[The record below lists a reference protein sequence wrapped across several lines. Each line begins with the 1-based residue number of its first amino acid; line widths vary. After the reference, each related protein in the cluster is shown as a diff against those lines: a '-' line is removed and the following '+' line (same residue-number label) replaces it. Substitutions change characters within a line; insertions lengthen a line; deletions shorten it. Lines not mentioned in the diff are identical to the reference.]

1 MREDLPELVEHA
13 RWFVTRLN
21 TNGARLT
28 GELCRKLYDASL
40 DSVQITLYSENAEI
54 HNHLTGADLPDT
66 EGSFKKTVL
75 GLRNALEAGL
85 NVSVNTPLCREN
97 REYIRTLAF
106 LYQNGVRYVT
116 CSGLIETGK
125 AMAEA
130 SLSSQLTVEEMNA
143 LLREA
148 MAFCSQHGMEL
159 SFTSPGRADPA
170 VLKELGLAVPMCGAC
185 LSNMA
190 VAPDGSVGPCQSWLS
205 GSAPLGNML
214 TDSWKRIWNHPA
226 CRAIRGME
234 EEDSLSC
241 PLRISKTEPEREAD

>member
-1 MREDLPELVEHA
+1 M
-13 RWFVTRLN
+13 
-21 TNGARLT
+21 
-28 GELCRKLYDASL
+28 
-40 DSVQITLYSENAEI
+40 
-54 HNHLTGADLPDT
+54 
-66 EGSFKKTVL
+66 
-75 GLRNALEAGL
+75 
-85 NVSVNTPLCREN
+85 
-97 REYIRTLAF
+97 
-106 LYQNGVRYVT
+106 T

-125 AMAEA
+125 AMAES

-190 VAPDGSVGPCQSWLS
+190 VAPDGS
-205 GSAPLGNML
+205 APLGNML

-241 PLRISKTEPEREAD
+241 PLRISKTEPEKEAD

>member
-97 REYIRTLAF
+97 KEYIRTLAF
-106 LYQNGVRYVT
+106 LYQN
-116 CSGLIETGK
+116 
-125 AMAEA
+125 
-130 SLSSQLTVEEMNA
+130 SSK
-143 LLREA
+143 
-148 MAFCSQHGMEL
+148 
-159 SFTSPGRADPA
+159 RARLWRKP
-170 VLKELGLAVPMCGAC
+170 
-185 LSNMA
+185 
-190 VAPDGSVGPCQSWLS
+190 PCPPS
-205 GSAPLGNML
+205 
-214 TDSWKRIWNHPA
+214 
-226 CRAIRGME
+226 
-234 EEDSLSC
+234 
-241 PLRISKTEPEREAD
+241 